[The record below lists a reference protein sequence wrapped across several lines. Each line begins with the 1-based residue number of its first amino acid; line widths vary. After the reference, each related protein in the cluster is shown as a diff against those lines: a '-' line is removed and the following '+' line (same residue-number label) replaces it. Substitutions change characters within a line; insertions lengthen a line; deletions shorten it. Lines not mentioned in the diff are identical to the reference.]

1 MIGVFYMEKYVIRH
15 SDFDPFEQ
23 PSKETIF
30 TLTNGFIGLRGSLE
44 LSDSEMKG
52 TFCAGCFN
60 SGDLPLPELVK
71 IPDPMALNIWLHDPS
86 GMEKL
91 TLKKDNVTDFCES
104 LDMERG
110 LFSYSL
116 KIKSK
121 KGYTFQIK
129 VNRFVSSHAKNIW
142 GTSIEIIP
150 VDYTGVMLIESA
162 IDSAVYNNPNNPLEK
177 TNHFKR
183 LQALELEEQ
192 IGHLCELSDTGE
204 QIVQFK
210 QLMNKTDQIKR
221 VRSSSNRLS
230 PSEVYRIDVTEE
242 QSYSFDFLGG
252 IYRVKNPAKDWKT
265 AYALF
270 REQTK
275 KGFEFVLQQHEEK
288 AKRIFEQ
295 HQIEIEGDEQVNL
308 ALNWCIT
315 QLTNSALLIDE
326 HASIGAKG
334 LHGEGYKGHVFW
346 DTEIFMLPF
355 FIYTYPEIARKLLMY
370 RYNTLDGAKENA
382 TLSGY
387 EGAQYAWESAG
398 DGSEVTPKWGVD
410 YNGKKVRIWT
420 GDIEYHISADIAL
433 SIYHYYRA
441 TLDRDFFVHY
451 GCEIIFNTALFWESR
466 LEYNQKQD
474 RYEITDVIGPDEFHE
489 HVDNNVYTNFL
500 ASWNL
505 RYAVDAYRLLKK
517 MDPKKGQKLSE
528 ELQITENRLAK
539 WTEMADKTYIPKAP
553 RGNVIEQFEG
563 YFRLLEHPIAALDE
577 NGMPLWPEKA
587 DLGNLNKTTL
597 IKQPDL
603 LMLMYLMPEYF
614 EKDVIKDNYDFY
626 EKRTMH
632 KSSLSPSIHSLLS
645 ISVHEHKHAYEYF
658 KKTLFTDLHDN
669 QGNTALGLHAAAA
682 GGAWLSAVMGFG
694 RFFIDKTDTV
704 NFDPWI
710 PDNWDSLKYNIIW
723 RGCRIRVTI
732 THEHFTILS
741 DQPFTFKLRG
751 KTFTAKEN
759 VERVCDLL

>member
-1 MIGVFYMEKYVIRH
+1 MEKYVIRH
-15 SDFDPFEQ
+15 LGFDPSEQ

-30 TLTNGFIGLRGSLE
+30 TLTNGFIGLRGSIE
-44 LSDSEMKG
+44 WSTSQMKG

-60 SGDLPLPELVK
+60 AGDLSLPELVK
-71 IPDPMALNIWLHDPS
+71 LPDPLVLNIWLYDPS

-91 TLKKDNVTDFCES
+91 TMNEGNVTDFSES
-104 LDMERG
+104 LDLESG
-110 LFSYSL
+110 IFSYSFD
-116 KIKSK
+116 IHSK
-121 KGYTFQIK
+121 KGHTFQMK
-129 VNRFVSSHAKNIW
+129 ANRFVSSHVKNIW

-150 VDYTGVMLIESA
+150 VDYTGVMLLESA
-162 IDSAVYNNPNNPLEK
+162 IDSAVYNNPINPLEK
-177 TNHFKR
+177 TNHFKKT
-183 LQALELEEQ
+183 QALDLEEL

-210 QLMNKTDQIKR
+210 QLMTTTKQIKR
-221 VRSSSNRLS
+221 VRASSNGLS
-230 PSEVYRIDVTEE
+230 PSEVYRIDVKEGR
-242 QSYSFDFLGG
+242 SYSFDFLGG
-252 IYRVKNPAKDWKT
+252 LYRLNDQTADWQA
-265 AYALF
+265 AYSCF
-270 REQTK
+270 KEQTK
-275 KGFEFVLQQHEEK
+275 RGFENLLKLHEEA

-295 HQIEIEGDEQVNL
+295 HRIEIEGDDAVNM

-355 FIYTYPEIARKLLMY
+355 FIYTYPEIAKKLLMY
-370 RYNTLDGAKENA
+370 RYNTLNGAKENA
-382 TLSGY
+382 ALSGY
-387 EGAQYAWESAG
+387 KGAQYAWESAG

-410 YNGKKVRIWT
+410 YTGKKVRIWT

-441 TLDRDFFVHY
+441 TLDEDFFVHF

-466 LEYNQKQD
+466 LEYNQAQD

-505 RYAVDAYRLLKK
+505 SYAVKAFRLLTK
-517 MDPKKGQKLSE
+517 MDPEKAQILSE
-528 ELQITENRLAK
+528 ELQITENRLTK
-539 WTEMADKTYIPKAP
+539 WGEMANKTYIPKAP
-553 RGNVIEQFEG
+553 KGNVIEQFEG
-563 YFRLLEHPIAALDE
+563 YFRLLEHPIVALDE
-577 NGMPLWPEKA
+577 NGMPLWPENV

-603 LMLMYLMPEYF
+603 LMLMYLMPEHF

-645 ISVHEHKHAYEYF
+645 ISVHEYDHAYEYF

-669 QGNTALGLHAAAA
+669 QGNTALGLHAASA

-710 PDNWDSLKYNIIW
+710 PDNWDSLKYNILW
-723 RGCRIRVTI
+723 RGCRIRITI
-732 THEHFTILS
+732 THKQFSVLS

-751 KTFTAKEN
+751 KSFHTKAN
-759 VERVCDLL
+759 VEQVCDLL